1 MFYNINSIISSF
13 VWGAPMLSAFMGTGL
28 LLSVRS
34 RFYQI
39 TGFRQWM
46 SLTIIDAFRNR
57 KTKTAD
63 GSVSPLSAL
72 FSALAASL
80 GTGNIVGIAT
90 AICAGGPGSVFWM
103 WISAILGMMTCCC
116 ENILVIKYR
125 KRNSSGEWIG
135 SPMHYIRNGVGSEK
149 LAKIYAVLLIGAS
162 LGMGNMTQANSAC
175 VSVSSLGISPL
186 AFATVFAPLVLLS
199 VSGGLRRISSIA
211 EKLIPFLSAVFIG
224 ACLIIIFRNRS
235 AILPCFKVIFKEAFT
250 LKSATGFGMA
260 KAVRYGVSR
269 GVFSNEAGLG
279 SNSIIHA
286 SAECDEPAV
295 QGMWGMFEVMFDTI
309 LMCGTTAITLL
320 SSATQNYG
328 TSLNGIDL
336 CNAVFS
342 ENFGAVGSVILSA
355 CLCLYAYAT
364 TIAWSFYGKSGA
376 VYLFGEK
383 AGNIYNV
390 CFSVAAFIGCV
401 MKLEAVWALSDTLN
415 GLMAIPNLIAV
426 LLLSRQAINEIKKIK
441 RLR

>member
-1 MFYNINSIISSF
+1 
-13 VWGAPMLSAFMGTGL
+13 MLSAFMGTGL
-28 LLSVRS
+28 FLSVKNK
-34 RFYQI
+34 FYQI
-39 TGFRQWM
+39 TGIKQWIN
-46 SLTIIDAFRNR
+46 LTIVDAFRNR
-57 KTKTAD
+57 KAKTEV

-90 AICAGGPGSVFWM
+90 AICAGGPGAVFWM

-125 KRNSSGEWIG
+125 IRNSSGEWVG

-175 VSVSSLGISPL
+175 VSLGVLGIKPL
-186 AFATVFAPLVLLS
+186 AFAAVFAPLVLLS
-199 VSGGLRRISSIA
+199 VSGGLKRISLIA
-211 EKLIPFLSAVFIG
+211 EKLIPILSAVFTG
-224 ACLIIIFRNRS
+224 ACLIIIFRNRF
-235 AILPCFKVIFKEAFT
+235 ALIPCFKLIVKEAFT

-320 SSATQNYG
+320 SSEIGVCG
-328 TSLNGIDL
+328 TNLNGIDL
-336 CNAVFS
+336 CNAVFFD
-342 ENFGAVGSVILSA
+342 NFGTAGSVLLSV

-390 CFSVAAFIGCV
+390 CFAAAAFIGCI
-401 MKLEAVWALSDTLN
+401 MKLEAVWALSDTFN

-426 LLLSRQAINEIKKIK
+426 LLLSRQATNEMEKVK